1 MGDSAIPEAD
11 IEEESDRKESSRPNE
26 SDRILIGKKKK
37 KKKRVKKIKKKKKT
51 KSIKIEPVKESST
64 KKIN

>member
-11 IEEESDRKESSRPNE
+11 IEEESDRKGSSRANE
-26 SDRILIGKKKK
+26 SERVLIGKKKK
-37 KKKRVKKIKKKKKT
+37 KKKRVKKIKKKA
-51 KSIKIEPVKESST
+51 KSIKIEPVKESTT